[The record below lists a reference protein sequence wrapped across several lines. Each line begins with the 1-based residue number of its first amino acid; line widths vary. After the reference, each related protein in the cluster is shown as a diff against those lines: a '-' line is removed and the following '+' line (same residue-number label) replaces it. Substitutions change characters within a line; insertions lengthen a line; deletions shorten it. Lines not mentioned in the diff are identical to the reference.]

1 MAKKD
6 PCPKPL
12 FFRFTCSS
20 TIPTL
25 LLASTGVDECGQ
37 GNRRRHAFWR
47 GVTEANADGCREA
60 VLCVPHRGGIQ
71 DYSHEGQR
79 VLYTVSRLLG
89 PGGGAGAPRN
99 LYVGDLNGIVTV
111 LREHLGDDVVDDI
124 MNRVTSMPIQ
134 GRVYVRQG
142 QPLQQM
148 YSNVFLFLLL
158 NRSHI

>member
-1 MAKKD
+1 MSAAREIAAD
-6 PCPKPL
+6 TPPGGGSPKPTL
-12 FFRFTCSS
+12 TDVAKRFSVS
-20 TIPTL
+20 PTG
-25 LLASTGVDECGQ
+25 AGFKISRTKDSE
-37 GNRRRHAFWR
+37 
-47 GVTEANADGCREA
+47 
-60 VLCVPHRGGIQ
+60 
-71 DYSHEGQR
+71 
-79 VLYTVSRLLG
+79 YTVSRLLG

-148 YSNVFLFLLL
+148 
-158 NRSHI
+158 